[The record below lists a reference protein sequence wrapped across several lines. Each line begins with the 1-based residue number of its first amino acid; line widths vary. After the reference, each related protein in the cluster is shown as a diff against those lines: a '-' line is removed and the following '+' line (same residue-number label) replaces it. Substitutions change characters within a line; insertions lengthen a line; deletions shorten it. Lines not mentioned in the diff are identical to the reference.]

1 MTLLD
6 TLGLMNPINPHEVY
20 TTQETQSLLKI
31 SKSTI
36 KRLLKRGIIKANKIG
51 GQYRIL
57 GKELL
62 RLLSPAMERKIVG
75 AYHKLKTKAGGRIK
89 KW

>member
-1 MTLLD
+1 MTPSD
-6 TLGLMNPINPHEVY
+6 TLELMNPINPHEVY

-36 KRLLKRGIIKANKIG
+36 KRLLKGGIIRANKIG
-51 GQYRIL
+51 GHYRIFS
-57 GKELL
+57 KELL
-62 RLLSPAMERKIVG
+62 RLLSPSVERKAVG
-75 AYHKLKTKAGGRIK
+75 TYQKLKIKTKERIK